1 MMRRRAV
8 FVSPIM
14 PDRAGNGLA
23 MRMGLF
29 LEALARVAS
38 VELIVVPA
46 AGGTSVAPAFYAEL
60 DVRLHVVACAQRR
73 DTAFQMLVRV
83 TDPGRRL
90 QLFQAYGKPS
100 LASHLSAP
108 VLAEIAGLIAACKPN
123 IVHVGRSY
131 LAPCID
137 VFGRGVTATIDLD
150 EDDVTAFG
158 LRAASARARHDEAR
172 GAWLELEARAFD
184 GLIERH
190 AHRFS
195 RVFVSS
201 DQEARLL
208 ASRHAA
214 LACDVIENAVALP
227 AEPRR
232 SDDGATLIFVGSLSH
247 EPNVEGVLWFVR
259 EVMPQ
264 LRHQASRACRLVV
277 AGAEPPPPIL
287 ALAGQ
292 DDVEVAGYVAEIAG
306 LYRGATLA
314 LAPLLSG
321 GGTRIKLLEA
331 SAHGVAFV
339 STPAGAAGLD
349 WPPAAG
355 GWIAESP
362 QAFAACCAQALADPG
377 ERARRAALGRDW
389 VRRHH
394 DRQAL
399 IERLGSL
406 LVPETP

>member
-14 PDRAGNGLA
+14 PDRTGNGLA

-29 LEALARVAS
+29 LEALARMAS

-46 AGGTSVAPAFYAEL
+46 AGGTSVAPGFYAEL
-60 DVRLHVVACAQRR
+60 DVRLHVVACAGRR
-73 DTAFQMLVRV
+73 DTAFQMLARV

-90 QLFQAYGKPS
+90 QLFQTYGKPS
-100 LASHLSAP
+100 ITSHLSAP
-108 VLAEIAGLIAACKPN
+108 VMAEIAGLIAACDPD

-137 VFGRGVTATIDLD
+137 VLGRGATATIDLD
-150 EDDVTAFG
+150 EDDAVAFG
-158 LRAASARARHDEAR
+158 LRAVSARARHDEAR
-172 GAWLELEARAFD
+172 AAWLEQEARAFD
-184 GLIERH
+184 GLIERYVG
-190 AHRFS
+190 RFG

-201 DQEARLL
+201 EQEARLL
-208 ASRHAA
+208 ASRHAG

-232 SDDGATLIFVGSLSH
+232 SDDGATLVFVGSLSH
-247 EPNVEGVLWFVR
+247 EPNVEGVLWFAR
-259 EVMPQ
+259 EVMPH
-264 LRHQASRACRLVV
+264 LRHQAGRACRLVV

-287 ALAGQ
+287 ALAAQ
-292 DDVEVAGYVAEIAG
+292 DDVEVAGFVPDIAG
-306 LYRGATLA
+306 LYRDAALA

-349 WPPAAG
+349 WPQEAG

-362 QAFAACCAQALADPG
+362 QAFADCCAQALADSG
-377 ERARRAALGRDW
+377 ERSRRAQLGRDW

-394 DRQAL
+394 DRQSL

-406 LVPETP
+406 LVPGTP